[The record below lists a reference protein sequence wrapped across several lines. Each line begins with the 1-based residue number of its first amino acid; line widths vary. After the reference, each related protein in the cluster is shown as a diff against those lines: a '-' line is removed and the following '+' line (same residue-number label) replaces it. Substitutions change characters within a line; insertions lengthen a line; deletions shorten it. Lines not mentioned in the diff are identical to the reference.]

1 MTARPEN
8 RGNEIRVKGKSMGR
22 ERSPFVGCES
32 GEAHRYAFA
41 DSESETASGL
51 ASASASS
58 GANCRV
64 EAASDPASSGV
75 NHCAEAA
82 GCGTQSMLGRLAVLF
97 EAPSL
102 ANLAARTLLMLAGIA
117 VMALGIDMVVRAGLG
132 NSPIS
137 ACPNVLSLA
146 FTQVSFG
153 TFMLVWQCVLVAAQV
168 AILRR
173 DFRVVDLLQIP
184 ISVLFGLCI
193 DLFVQLLGPLAPAT
207 YWQSCLWLVA
217 GMAVLALGIV
227 MTVLSRTVMN
237 CGEAVVQA
245 VSVKTGVRFGTVKVG
260 FDLTC
265 ALLAIACAFAF
276 TGHLAGVREGTIVC
290 AVFTGIIVNVYM
302 AAFQKAKSLFGGEHE
317 GDPEAEPA
325 EGNG

>member
-22 ERSPFVGCES
+22 ERSPFVGGAS
-32 GEAHRYAFA
+32 GETHRRHVAAKAAFDPTSHEANRCVAAA
-41 DSESETASGL
+41 DS
-51 ASASASS
+51 SS
-58 GANCRV
+58 DFVA
-64 EAASDPASSGV
+64 DPASGGT
-75 NHCAEAA
+75 NRHAATAEP
-82 GCGTQSMLGRLAVLF
+82 GTQSVLGRLAVLF
-97 EAPSL
+97 EAPSV
-102 ANLAARTLLMLAGIA
+102 ANLAGRTLLMLAGIV
-117 VMALGIDMVVRAGLG
+117 VMALGIDIVVRAALG

-153 TFMLVWQCVLVAAQV
+153 VFMLVWQCVLVLAQV
-168 AILRR
+168 VILRR
-173 DFRVVDLLQIP
+173 DFRAVDLLQIP

-217 GMAVLALGIV
+217 GVAVLALGIV

-245 VSVKTGVRFGTVKVG
+245 VSVKTGIRFGTVKVG

-265 ALLAIACAFAF
+265 ALLAITCAFAF

-290 AVFTGIIVNVYM
+290 AAFTGIIVNLYM
-302 AAFQKAKSLFGGEHE
+302 TAFQKAKGLFK
-317 GDPEAEPA
+317 GDAEPEAEPT
-325 EGNG
+325 ESNG

>member
-22 ERSPFVGCES
+22 ERSPFAGCES

-58 GANCRV
+58 G
-64 EAASDPASSGV
+64 V

-82 GCGTQSMLGRLAVLF
+82 GCGTQSVLGRFAVLF
-97 EAPSL
+97 EAPSV
-102 ANLAARTLLMLAGIA
+102 ANLAGRTLLMLAGIV
-117 VMALGIDMVVRAGLG
+117 VMALGIDIVVRAGLG
-132 NSPIS
+132 NSPIF

-153 TFMLVWQCVLVAAQV
+153 VFMLAWQCVLVLAQIV
-168 AILRR
+168 ILRR
-173 DFRVVDLLQIP
+173 DFRAVDLLQIP

-193 DLFVQLLGPLAPAT
+193 DLFVQPLGPLVPAT

-245 VSVKTGVRFGTVKVG
+245 VSVKTGIRFGTVKVG

-265 ALLAIACAFAF
+265 ALLAITCAFAF

-290 AVFTGIIVNVYM
+290 AAFTGIIVSLYM
-302 AAFQKAKSLFGGEHE
+302 AVFQKAKGLFK
-317 GDPEAEPA
+317 GDAEPEVEPA
-325 EGNG
+325 ESNG

>member
-1 MTARPEN
+1 MLYQTGCIRKDRRDGENMTVRPEN

-22 ERSPFVGCES
+22 ERS
-32 GEAHRYAFA
+32 GEQRAGRIA
-41 DSESETASGL
+41 
-51 ASASASS
+51 
-58 GANCRV
+58 
-64 EAASDPASSGV
+64 AASRFGD
-75 NHCAEAA
+75 
-82 GCGTQSMLGRLAVLF
+82 MLERVTVLF

-102 ANLAARTLLMLAGIA
+102 ANLAGRTLLMLAGIV
-117 VMALGIDMVVRAGLG
+117 VMALGIDIVVRAGLG

-153 TFMLVWQCVLVAAQV
+153 VFMLVWQCVLVAVQIV
-168 AILRR
+168 ILRR

-193 DLFVQLLGPLAPAT
+193 DLFVRLLGPLAPAT

-227 MTVLSRTVMN
+227 MMVLSRTVMN

-245 VSVKTGVRFGTVKVG
+245 VSRKTGIRFGTVKVG
-260 FDLTC
+260 FDCTC
-265 ALLAIACAFAF
+265 AALAIICAFAF
-276 TGHLAGVREGTIVC
+276 TGHLAGVREGTLVC
-290 AVFTGIIVNVYM
+290 AAFTGVIVNVYM
-302 AAFQKAKSLFGGEHE
+302 AAIRKVQGLLSDDSE
-317 GDPEAEPA
+317 PQPA
-325 EGNG
+325 EEA

>member
-8 RGNEIRVKGKSMGR
+8 RGNEIQVKGKSMGR
-22 ERSPFVGCES
+22 ERSPFASCAS
-32 GEAHRYAFA
+32 GETRRHASV
-41 DSESETASGL
+41 DSVSASAPDLASETAPGGTS
-51 ASASASS
+51 
-58 GANCRV
+58 RR
-64 EAASDPASSGV
+64 
-75 NHCAEAA
+75 AEAA
-82 GCGTQSMLGRLAVLF
+82 ESGNRSVLDRLSVLF
-97 EAPSL
+97 EAPSV
-102 ANLAARTLLMLAGIA
+102 ANLAGRTLLMLAGIV
-117 VMALGIDMVVRAGLG
+117 VMALGIDIVVRAALG

-153 TFMLVWQCVLVAAQV
+153 VFMLVWQCVLVLAQV
-168 AILRR
+168 VILRR
-173 DFRVVDLLQIP
+173 DFRAVDLLQIP

-217 GMAVLALGIV
+217 GVAVLALGIV

-245 VSVKTGVRFGTVKVG
+245 VSVKTGIRFGTVKVG

-265 ALLAIACAFAF
+265 ALLAITCAFAF

-290 AVFTGIIVNVYM
+290 AAFTGIIVNLYM
-302 AAFQKAKSLFGGEHE
+302 TAFQKAKGLFK
-317 GDPEAEPA
+317 GDAEPEAEPT
-325 EGNG
+325 ESNG